1 MRHIHGPTLLTLQDA
16 GTAQVDVGEANGL
29 RVYAEFGS

>member
-1 MRHIHGPTLLTLQDA
+1 MRHIDRPTLLTLQDA
-16 GTAQVDVGEANGL
+16 GTAQQDVGEANSL